1 MNIYIYMESKLIE
14 WKWSNGE
21 KMEKSP
27 RMVKQCVSQQQPNQY
42 VENNSEDLAYQQ
54 SLLSE
59 NDTWSLDGPQF
70 INDIKPLNKRE
81 DNYNRM
87 SEREMFGQIN
97 QNPFLVTNKYI
108 DDLMVQEKF
117 LKPIC
122 TSMEK
127 EKKNNGEKSDI

>member
-1 MNIYIYMESKLIE
+1 MQSEFIE
-14 WKWSNGE
+14 WKWSTGE

-27 RMVKQCVSQQQPNQY
+27 RIVKEVFSQKQEYSN
-42 VENNSEDLAYQQ
+42 ENLENSRESMAYQQ

-59 NDTWSLDGPQF
+59 NDIWSLDGPQF
-70 INDIKPLNKRE
+70 INDVKPLNKRE
-81 DNYNRM
+81 DNCNKM